1 MPPNGNEAFSQLTVA
16 SERSTVQGRPPLGT
30 SRATPVVISAR
41 PVERPAQ
48 RPAVPIVLQNRTS
61 TPIIARSSESGDV
74 IISQARSDSTF
85 VNTSEVG
92 TATQNTFVAPSEATT
107 STAEAPETS
116 IESINPKGKR
126 RRRSTSSR
134 APSSTPVEGDR
145 HRKRK
150 NSATKATMAID
161 SQSQAESRNPEQS
174 SRRRAKRRRSSAP
187 ESSEAHTED
196 DTEGEPNGESDRSSR
211 PPKRRR
217 SATVSSSRGG
227 GRRRAPSL
235 PPFDPDAD
243 PGEELD
249 PTVVTMATI
258 CMDTGQGRVS
268 SKAATI
274 LSNHAA
280 WKAESKAKRARLKA
294 LMEAKKYGR
303 KEDDLD
309 GEAAEPTEV
318 NGEEVPA
325 PGPRV
330 EGDEVITE
338 AGDDQEEAD
347 GGGGFN
353 YGECMSTNR
362 FSAQV
367 RIGPNGETII
377 DEESLFVDRVDGEE
391 DVTEQYTHVEESDQ
405 TKFVN
410 SASYSRKTRGSRWS
424 AEETELFFDV
434 RFVSLDACQ

>member
-1 MPPNGNEAFSQLTVA
+1 MLPNGNEAFSQLIVA
-16 SERSTVQGRPPLGT
+16 SERTTVQGRPPLGT

-41 PVERPAQ
+41 PVERPAH
-48 RPAVPIVLQNRTS
+48 RPAVPVVLQNRNT
-61 TPIIARSSESGDV
+61 TPIVARSSESTEV
-74 IISQARSDSTF
+74 TVSQALSDSTF
-85 VNTSEVG
+85 VNTSEGG
-92 TATQNTFVAPSEATT
+92 TAAQDTFVAPLHAT
-107 STAEAPETS
+107 SS
-116 IESINPKGKR
+116 ESINPKRKR

-134 APSSTPVEGDR
+134 APSSTPAEGDR
-145 HRKRK
+145 HKKHR
-150 NSATKATMAID
+150 NSAAKAAIAID
-161 SQSQAESRNPEQS
+161 SQSQADSHNPEQY
-174 SRRRAKRRRSSAP
+174 SRRRAKKRRLSAP

-196 DTEGEPNGESDRSSR
+196 DTEGEHNGESDRSSR

-280 WKAESKAKRARLKA
+280 WKAESKAKRARLKT

-309 GEAAEPTEV
+309 GEVAETTEV
-318 NGEEVPA
+318 NGEEAPA

-330 EGDEVITE
+330 EGDEVILE
-338 AGDDQEEAD
+338 AGDDQEEAE

-353 YGECMSTNR
+353 YSESMSTNR

-434 RFVSLDACQ
+434 RLFR